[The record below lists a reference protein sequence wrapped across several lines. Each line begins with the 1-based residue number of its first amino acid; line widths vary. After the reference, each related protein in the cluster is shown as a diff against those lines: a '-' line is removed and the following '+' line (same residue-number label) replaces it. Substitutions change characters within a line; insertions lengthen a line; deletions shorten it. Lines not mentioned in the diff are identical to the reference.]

1 MQARRRGVGRAA
13 TLPRVTTS
21 PGPLLGAGRTA
32 EVYALGDARVVKL
45 LRPGFPDSLGE
56 AEAVAAELT
65 TNAGLEVPRFH
76 GTIRVAGRLGLVYEH
91 IEGPSMLEMVLAR
104 PWTAWRMGRE
114 LARLHAA
121 MHDAD
126 GTPLPDIRQ
135 AMALAIGR
143 VAAADVRDAAL
154 RRLDELPDASS
165 VLHGDFHPANVLMT
179 DAGPRI
185 IDWLTAA
192 SGPAAADVARTLLLL
207 RDTPLPRGMAP
218 ARRATVTMLR
228 YVFARTYLAAYRRA
242 RPVDPHELTR
252 WRLPILVAR
261 LDEGIAE
268 ERVLLT
274 RLIAA
279 ELSN

>member
-1 MQARRRGVGRAA
+1 
-13 TLPRVTTS
+13 
-21 PGPLLGAGRTA
+21 
-32 EVYALGDARVVKL
+32 
-45 LRPGFPDSLGE
+45 
-56 AEAVAAELT
+56 
-65 TNAGLEVPRFH
+65 
-76 GTIRVAGRLGLVYEH
+76 
-91 IEGPSMLEMVLAR
+91 
-104 PWTAWRMGRE
+104 
-114 LARLHAA
+114 
-121 MHDAD
+121 
-126 GTPLPDIRQ
+126 
-135 AMALAIGR
+135 
-143 VAAADVRDAAL
+143 
-154 RRLDELPDASS
+154 
-165 VLHGDFHPANVLMT
+165 MT